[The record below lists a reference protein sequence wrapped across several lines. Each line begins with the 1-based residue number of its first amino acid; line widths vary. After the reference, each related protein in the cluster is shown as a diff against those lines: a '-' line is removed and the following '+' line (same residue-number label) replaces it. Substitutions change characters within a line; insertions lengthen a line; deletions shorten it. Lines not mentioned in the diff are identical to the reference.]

1 MATPLQAGQYVQ
13 TDKDNVAVVPQ
24 PGDVEI
30 TDAFGNIFD
39 NFNEYGTVPTDVP
52 EEDKDTAK
60 NRLVAFYDKDN
71 ILENPQPAYQNL
83 DYVQYTVQNVAVSPP
98 WQPDAGQW
106 VAKTKDN
113 VTRTPQPYVKSPLY
127 PGGIPVGRT
136 IPTIEVVLTLEDNE
150 ALVVTEDDINT
161 IELVNVLTIPQ
172 VVAFIRN
179 QGS

>member
-13 TDKDNVAVVPQ
+13 TDKDNNPVVPQ
-24 PGDVEI
+24 PGDTEI
-30 TDAFGNIFD
+30 TDAFGNVFD
-39 NFNEYGTVPTDVP
+39 NFNTDWV
-52 EEDKDTAK
+52 DYKADNTA
-60 NRLVAFYDKDN
+60 VS
-71 ILENPQPAYQNL
+71 PQPAYQNL
-83 DYVQYTVQNVAVSPP
+83 DYVQYTVENVAVSPP
-98 WQPDAGQW
+98 WEPDAGQW

-113 VTRTPQPYVKSPLY
+113 VTRTPQPYVRSPLF
-127 PGGIPVGRT
+127 PGGIPVDRSV
-136 IPTIEVVLTLEDNE
+136 PTIEVVLTLEDNE